1 MNGKDRVLK
10 YMQDFGSITTLDAI
24 KDLGDTRLSDKIY
37 RLKREGY
44 VIKTQREQGK
54 NRYGEKT
61 QFVRYSLGVW
71 YESRRYIN
79 V

>member
-1 MNGKDRVLK
+1 MNGKERVLK
-10 YMQDFGSITTLDAI
+10 YMRDFGSITTLDAI
-24 KDLGDTRLSDKIY
+24 RDLGDTRLSDKIY

-44 VIKTQREQGK
+44 IIKTKQELGK

-71 YESRRYIN
+71 AWK
-79 V
+79 